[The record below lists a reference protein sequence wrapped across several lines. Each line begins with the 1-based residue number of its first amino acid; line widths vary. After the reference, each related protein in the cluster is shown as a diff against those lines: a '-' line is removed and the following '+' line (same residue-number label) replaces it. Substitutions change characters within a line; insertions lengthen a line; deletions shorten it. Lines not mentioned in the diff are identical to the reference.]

1 MNEKIFYKIQQRIRG
16 GLVKRKFRMLA
27 GAVTCIMLISMV
39 SGINAAIDET
49 QIYAEFG
56 EKLKTKNLN
65 IKIGTD
71 GKSPYSTVVKD
82 GKCGLW
88 VNTGDKYNSA
98 LYCDINDIAEK
109 NITDYS
115 SYFIEIEY
123 FDDGYGHFFLKT
135 DSRADKWEKTRYKTE
150 RSEIVRLNNTQKWL
164 THRFLVEKPRFA
176 NNVNSADFS
185 VNLYDENTGTSKSGV
200 AFGRISVYPSGT
212 KSNIHSRIL
221 TEETANIFFTGMD
234 IKLNTSI
241 YNTLYKN
248 QSIKAKLSVSD
259 NDGNM
264 VYTEEKSLEA
274 KRYAEINNSY
284 IFKPDKYGIYTAKLE
299 IFADG
304 VYSSSEA
311 EFSYVASNYGRHPNE
326 RIGMNNHM
334 TWMDR
339 PPQMLMPLLVNSG
352 FGYDRASGRW
362 ADIETSK
369 RVFALTDLQKRTYD
383 GYKEYGIPFIQILG
397 EGNTLYGARFY
408 LDDAD
413 FEDAYIR
420 YVEYLVN
427 EVKDC
432 CDYYEIMNEVN
443 TKTGVDAYW
452 YAKMVRRC
460 YETIKKIDP
469 DAKIIAG
476 VSSHVD
482 VAFDE
487 IVCREAKG
495 YFDVYSIHPYIF
507 YASPEEGKYYEY
519 IMPVRNILNK
529 YGLSD
534 IPIWITENGY
544 SSATN
549 FVTEEEQAKFLARM
563 CAVSMDSTINCEKLF
578 IYDFLDDW
586 NRDWRGNEIF
596 YKDERECN
604 WGLLRNV
611 DAPNYIYSAKPAFL
625 SMAAY
630 NYIMA
635 DTDYIDKALKDDVYI
650 YHFRRGYDKKDIL
663 MMWSADENRSI
674 SVKLDVAEII
684 DMNGNKCDIQNNG
697 GVYSFPISGE
707 PVYVISDSAISEI
720 DAVVCEN
727 PEFAV
732 DSHEIA
738 IPYGDSGEITVKFPC
753 NGDYNVNFEIPD
765 NRYNCEINIGENKD
779 GVAKINVSGKG
790 VVGEKDDA
798 RVFVTSNEK
807 IVYETMVTLN
817 YIDRI
822 DVEFTALPY
831 SESYLSRWTGTVTVT
846 NNSKTT
852 PASGEVLL
860 SSQQLLNGIDK
871 KIIFNYIGAGQ
882 SQSYSFNL
890 PEVGRGMEYSDVNIA
905 VSLENGYV
913 RETKADFG
921 TTMAAYAKRKPVI
934 DGVLSD
940 GEWETRLPVMLD
952 KNSVFELTSGAY
964 SGSDDLAANVYL
976 EWDEENLYIA
986 ANVTDDVFLQEH
998 DGNMMWMDDSIQ
1010 IGVSGEAV
1018 NNSSYTS
1025 YTELCVGLTK
1035 NGVQINK
1042 SSNDS
1047 GVGKAITDSKA
1058 EINNK
1063 GTETIYEIKLPWDE
1077 IISDD
1082 VKVKAGNVLRFNL
1095 MVNDNDGAG
1104 RWGWVIHTPGMGNKK
1119 NSQMFAYMLLYS
1131 EELSK

>member
-1 MNEKIFYKIQQRIRG
+1 M
-16 GLVKRKFRMLA
+16 KRKFRMLA
-27 GAVTCIMLISMV
+27 GVVACLMFISMV
-39 SGINAAIDET
+39 NKINAAADYT

-56 EKLKTKNLN
+56 EKVKTKNLN
-65 IKIGTD
+65 IKIGSD
-71 GKSPYSTVVKD
+71 GKSPYNTVMKD
-82 GKCGLW
+82 GKFGLL
-88 VNTGDKYNSA
+88 VNTGNKYNSA
-98 LYCDINDIAEK
+98 LYCDINDKILK

-115 SYFIEIEY
+115 SYLIEIEY

-135 DSRADKWEKTRYKTE
+135 DSRKDKWAKNKTE

-164 THRFLVEKPRFA
+164 THKFLVERPRFA
-176 NNVNSADFS
+176 NNVNTADFS
-185 VNLYDENTGTSKSGV
+185 VNLYDEDTGTSGSAV
-200 AFGRISVYPSGT
+200 VFGRISVYPSGT

-221 TEETANIFFTGMD
+221 TEEAANIFFTGMD

-241 YNTLYKN
+241 YNSLYRM
-248 QSIKAKLSVSD
+248 QSFKAKLSVFD
-259 NDGNM
+259 DDGIT
-264 VYTEEKSLEA
+264 VYTEEKNLEA
-274 KRYAEINNSY
+274 KQYAEINDSY
-284 IFKPDKYGIYTAKLE
+284 IFKLDKYGIYTAKLE
-299 IFADG
+299 IFADE

-311 EFSYVASNYGRHPNE
+311 EFSYVASNYGKHLNE

-339 PPQMLMPLLVNSG
+339 PPQILMPLLKNSG
-352 FGYDRASGRW
+352 FGYDRASVRW
-362 ADIETSK
+362 AEIESTK
-369 RVFALTDLQKRTYD
+369 GVLALTDLQKRTFD
-383 GYKEYGIPFIQILG
+383 GYQKYGIPFIQILG

-408 LDDAD
+408 LDDKD
-413 FEDAYIR
+413 FENAYIR

-427 EVKDC
+427 EMKDS

-482 VAFDE
+482 IAFDE

-507 YASPEEGKYYEY
+507 YASPEAGKYYEY
-519 IMPVRNILNK
+519 IMPVRNVLNK

-544 SSATN
+544 STATN
-549 FVTEEEQAKFLARM
+549 FVTEEEQAKFLVRM
-563 CAVSMDSTINCEKLF
+563 CAITMDSTINCEKLF
-578 IYDFLDDW
+578 LYDFLDDW
-586 NRDWRGNEIF
+586 NRDWRGDEIY
-596 YKDERECN
+596 YKDERENN

-611 DAPNYIYSAKPAFL
+611 DSPNYIYSAKPSFL
-625 SMAAY
+625 SMSAY

-635 DTDYIDKALKDDVYI
+635 DTDYIGKALKDDVYI

-663 MMWSADENRSI
+663 MMWSADKNRSI
-674 SVKLDVAEII
+674 SVKLDEAEII

-697 GVYSFPISGE
+697 GVYSIPVSGQ
-707 PVYVISDSAISEI
+707 PVYVVSGSGISEI
-720 DAVVCEN
+720 DNVVCEN

-732 DSHEIA
+732 DSHEVE
-738 IPYGDSGEITVKFPC
+738 IPYGDSGEITVKFPS
-753 NGDYNVNFEIPD
+753 NEDYKVNFEIPD
-765 NRYNCEINIGENKD
+765 NRYHCEVNIGENKD
-779 GVAKINVSGKG
+779 GVAKIKVSGKG

-798 RVFVTSNEK
+798 RVFVTLNEQ
-807 IVYETMVTLN
+807 IVYETMITLN

-831 SESYLSRWTGTVTVT
+831 SESYLSRWTGTIKVT

-852 PASGEVLL
+852 PVSGEISLN
-860 SSQQLLNGIDK
+860 SHQLLKGADK
-871 KIIFNYIGAGQ
+871 KISFNNIDGGQ

-890 PEVGRGMEYSDVNIA
+890 PEVGRGMKYSDVKIA
-905 VSLENGYV
+905 ISLDNGYV
-913 RETKADFG
+913 RETNSNFD
-921 TTMAAYAKRKPVI
+921 TTMAAYAKKKPVI

-940 GEWETRLPVMLD
+940 GEWETRLPIVLD

-964 SGSDDLAANVYL
+964 SGQDDLAANLYL

-986 ANVTDDVFLQEH
+986 AKVTDDVFLQEH
-998 DGNMMWMDDSIQ
+998 EGKMMWMDDSIQ
-1010 IGVSGEAV
+1010 VGVSHEAV
-1018 NNSSYTS
+1018 NNSSYS
-1025 YTELCVGLTK
+1025 LYTELCVALTK

-1042 SSNDS
+1042 SSSDN
-1047 GVGKAITDSKA
+1047 GVSKAVTNAKA

-1063 GTETIYEIKLPWDE
+1063 GTETIYEIILPWDE

-1082 VKVKAGNVLRFNL
+1082 VKVKAGDILKFNI
-1095 MVNDNDGAG
+1095 MINDNDGAG
-1104 RWGWVIHTPGMGNKK
+1104 RWGWVIHTPGMGDRK
-1119 NSQMFAYMLLYS
+1119 NSQMFSHMLLYS
-1131 EELSK
+1131 EELNK